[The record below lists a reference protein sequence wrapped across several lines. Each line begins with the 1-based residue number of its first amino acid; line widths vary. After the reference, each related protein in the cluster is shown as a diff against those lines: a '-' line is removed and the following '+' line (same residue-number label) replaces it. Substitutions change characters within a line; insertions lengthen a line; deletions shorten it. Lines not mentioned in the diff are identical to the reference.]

1 MLRCSLSV
9 EEVGRA
15 IAGYKDPGLSRG
27 VGIGALWRALVC
39 VANFYRREATLGSGD
54 ALTASER
61 NMKRQI
67 QAGRRLD

>member
-1 MLRCSLSV
+1 M
-9 EEVGRA
+9 
-15 IAGYKDPGLSRG
+15 
-27 VGIGALWRALVC
+27 ALAC

-61 NMKRQI
+61 NMRRQI